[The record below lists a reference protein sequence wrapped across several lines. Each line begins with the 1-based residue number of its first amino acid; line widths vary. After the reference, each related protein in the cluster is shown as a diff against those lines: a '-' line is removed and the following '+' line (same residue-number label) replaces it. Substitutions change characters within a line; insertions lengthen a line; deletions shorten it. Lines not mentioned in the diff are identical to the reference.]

1 MKDQMKKNSIL
12 KSIIIGTPEI
22 EIFIRESVR
31 SRKISLKLSRFDNKV
46 YLTVPNGG
54 FIGQAE
60 KFAREKEIWVRKQLN
75 SLPSA
80 IRIKPGVFIPI
91 DGVPR
96 RVSIAEMKCV
106 SLSDTDLVIPFND
119 NKSEVRVKVF
129 LIELARQR
137 FVELSEVYSLKI
149 GRNFKSITL
158 RDPKSRWGSCSVEG
172 NLMYSW
178 RLIFAPKE
186 VLKYLVVHEICHLEE
201 MNHSKRFWNKVE
213 SLMPDFRSS
222 REWLKAN
229 GPELHRYLI

>member
-22 EIFIRESVR
+22 EIFIRESMR

-54 FIGQAE
+54 LIGQAE

-80 IRIKPGVFIPI
+80 IRVKPGVFIPI

-106 SLSDTDLVIPFND
+106 SLSDTDLAIPFND

-137 FVELSEVYSLKI
+137 FVELSEVYSRKT
-149 GRNFKSITL
+149 GSNFKSITL

>member
-1 MKDQMKKNSIL
+1 MKKNSIL
-12 KSIIIGTPEI
+12 KSIMIGTPEI
-22 EIFIRESVR
+22 EIFIRQSSR

-46 YLTVPNGG
+46 YLTVPNEG

-60 KFAREKEIWVRKQLN
+60 EFAREKEIWVRKQLN

-80 IRIKPGVFIPI
+80 IRIKPGVFITI

-96 RVSIAEMKCV
+96 RVSISEMRCV
-106 SLSDTDLVIPFND
+106 SLSDSDLIIPFND
-119 NKSEVRVKVF
+119 NKFEVRVKVF

-137 FVELSEVYSLKI
+137 FLELTEFYSLKI

-158 RDPKSRWGSCSVEG
+158 RDTKSRWGSCSIEG

-186 VLKYLVVHEICHLEE
+186 VLEYLVVHEICHLEE
-201 MNHSKRFWNKVE
+201 MNHSERFWNRVE
-213 SLMPDFRSS
+213 SLMPDFKTN
-222 REWLKAN
+222 REWLKVN
-229 GPELHRYLI
+229 GSELHRYLI